1 MALARPWLI
10 ATAAAASAALTL
22 APAVSANAQAATGT
36 GRATVAGLASRACP
50 PAGFAVSFSDSL
62 DKLVYHGVELGGLS
76 SLAYDARSA
85 AWVSAVDNH
94 GTDPARI
101 WFFRNLAHP
110 TVTRDPLVL
119 RKPDGT
125 AYDGTNS
132 DNEGLA
138 VLPDGDYLVSS
149 ETEPSIRIYGR
160 DGVQKASLPIPARFA
175 VTGTTP
181 DGQATS
187 NATLEGLTISR
198 SGREIISSMEG
209 ALSGDVS
216 ASGDATF
223 HRFLVYDQARTG
235 TWQLTRQIAYRTE
248 TGNRIP
254 EVQAYGKDS
263 LLVEEAAFST
273 TAGNSEELYAVKNAD
288 SAPDVSNVANLSQ
301 APAGDVVSKKLVAN
315 LVQCPTLGAPSRET
329 QANPLLDNYEG
340 MTIVGGPGLAAVSLI
355 SDDNFSATQFTR
367 VLNLLVKL
375 P

>member
-1 MALARPWLI
+1 
-10 ATAAAASAALTL
+10 
-22 APAVSANAQAATGT
+22 
-36 GRATVAGLASRACP
+36 
-50 PAGFAVSFSDSL
+50 
-62 DKLVYHGVELGGLS
+62 
-76 SLAYDARSA
+76 
-85 AWVSAVDNH
+85 
-94 GTDPARI
+94 
-101 WFFRNLAHP
+101 
-110 TVTRDPLVL
+110 VTRDPLVL

-160 DGVQKASLPIPARFA
+160 DGVQKASLPVPARFA

-181 DGQATS
+181 EGQATS
-187 NATLEGLTISR
+187 NATLEGLTIAR
-198 SGREIISSMEG
+198 SGREIVAAMEG

-216 ASGDATF
+216 ASGDATL
-223 HRFLVYDQARTG
+223 HRFLVYNLDRHG
-235 TWQLTRQIAYRTE
+235 NWELTRQIAYRTE

-254 EVQAYGKDS
+254 EVQAYGRDS
-263 LLVEEAAFST
+263 LLVEEAAFSAT
-273 TAGNSEELYAVKNAD
+273 TGNSEELYAVTDSNA
-288 SAPDVSNVANLSQ
+288 APDVSNVANLSL
-301 APAGDVVSKKLVAN
+301 APDRDVVGKKLVVN
-315 LVQCPTLGAPSRET
+315 LVACPTLGAPSRET

-340 MTIVGGPGLAAVSLI
+340 MTIIGGPGLAAVWMI